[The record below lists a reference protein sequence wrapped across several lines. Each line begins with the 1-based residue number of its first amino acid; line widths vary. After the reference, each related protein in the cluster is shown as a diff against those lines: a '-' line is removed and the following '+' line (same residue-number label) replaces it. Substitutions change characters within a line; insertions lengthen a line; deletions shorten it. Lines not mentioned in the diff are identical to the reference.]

1 MGVDNTWLRHFA
13 RMFEKCASD
22 ALVFNAVLKGCGL
35 TRNDLKEAAD
45 QIDPYK
51 EGQFVRLACDQ
62 LKNPAFATMAGLA
75 FNSPRDIVW
84 YIAKYSRNLKEA
96 IENAS
101 HYGAL
106 VDDTIDYSLV
116 LSGNHA
122 SLQMHITDGG
132 LVKYHRRTEFLVFSV
147 ISLMRLVVNAP
158 LQPLEVRFQHMV
170 KSAGPE
176 IQRLAGCRVAFD
188 SEKTELILSLS
199 SLDLPIPSYD
209 PALKEHLIDYGDKL
223 LKERGG
229 CTPSTRSKVESLLL
243 NSLPGQIPSAQ
254 EVAASLGLSTRS
266 LSRRLNEEGLSFRGI
281 VSNIRCDLAKTYLKD
296 GFGIGEVAFYLGFA
310 DQPAFSTAFKRWT
323 DLTPREFQRQN

>member
-13 RMFEKCASD
+13 RRFEEYVSD
-22 ALVFNAVLKGCGL
+22 GRVFNDVLKGSGL
-35 TRNDLKEAAD
+35 TRSDLKETAS

-51 EGQFVRLACDQ
+51 EGQFVRLACDH
-62 LKNPAFATMAGLA
+62 LNNPAFATMAGLA
-75 FNSPRDIVW
+75 FNSPRDLVW

-96 IENAS
+96 VENAA

-132 LVKYHRRTEFLVFSV
+132 LVKYHRRTEFLVFSA
-147 ISLMRLVVNAP
+147 ISLMRVVTNAP
-158 LQPLEVRFQHMV
+158 VHPLEIRFQHMV
-170 KSAGPE
+170 RSAGPE
-176 IQRLAGCRVAFD
+176 IQKAAGCVVSFD

-209 PALKEHLIDYGDKL
+209 PALQEHLADYGDKL
-223 LKERGG
+223 LNESVGRA
-229 CTPSTRSKVESLLL
+229 PSTCGKVESLLL
-243 NSLPGQIPSAQ
+243 NALPGQIPSVQ

-266 LSRRLNEEGLSFRGI
+266 LSRRLNEEGLSFRSI

-323 DLTPREFQRQN
+323 DLTPREFQRKT